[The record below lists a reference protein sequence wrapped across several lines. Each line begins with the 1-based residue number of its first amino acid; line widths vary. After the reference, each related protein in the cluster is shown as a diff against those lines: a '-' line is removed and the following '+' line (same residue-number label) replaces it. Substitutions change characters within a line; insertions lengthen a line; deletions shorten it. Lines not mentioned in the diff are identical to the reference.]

1 MNLTVSNINPAS
13 PIFSRRAAL
22 KHTEIKYLPN
32 LNCACCGR
40 DLITGPE
47 AANFYR
53 KITKPLKL
61 MLEKGFFKPW
71 QNSTRVWGVL
81 QSFSLKFPDMSLD
94 SIMYLD
100 ENQKTLKIALVEDLK
115 ELVAN
120 GKREFTNERYFNYE
134 IIDEYIDLLRRS
146 RTNMKS
152 ASVVMR
158 RLAPLKDAFEG
169 HKKEVCEQLEI
180 YARKYPRKRLKE
192 ILNLDEVYR
201 FHQQKDWLQR
211 AQTREKLDFHFDN
224 ILLLVKKQNP
234 QAVEFFEDLKL
245 EAVDLLELEHD
256 SAARIPKMKK
266 MYEKALKEHGCEKII
281 PKVFK
286 ELEQVP
292 ISFITVDSFLVY
304 AKNHRFSDGQIIM
317 SLISPYSSSVEHI
330 VPISEGGKDVPE
342 NIIVLCRECNRNRSS
357 VPYPEFVQYHPMMPY
372 HTQKQI
378 NQIGDYILN
387 GTFDADKFLPIKV
400 SKTLHSYTQGKI
412 SPDYSD
418 YCKKQ
423 IRRSE
428 RKIKERNSVLQEVKQ
443 SKIDTL
449 RQKADLEREIKDL
462 NRKMES
468 MSHLSRELNKEN
480 DSENNFINQMKK
492 QVKK

>member
-1 MNLTVSNINPAS
+1 MNLTISKANPNS
-13 PIFSRRAAL
+13 ITFNRRLAL
-22 KHTEIKYLPN
+22 KHTEVKYLPK

-40 DLITGPE
+40 DLITAPE
-47 AANFYR
+47 AAEFYK

-61 MLEKGFFKPW
+61 MMEKGFFKPW
-71 QNSTRVWGVL
+71 QSSTRVWNVL
-81 QSFSLKFPDMSLD
+81 QSFSLNFPDMNLD
-94 SIMYLD
+94 TILD
-100 ENQKTLKIALVEDLK
+100 VKENQKALKIALVDDLN
-115 ELVAN
+115 ELIAN
-120 GKREFTNERYFNYE
+120 GKREFKNERYFKYE
-134 IIDEYIDLLRRS
+134 ITDEYADLLRRS
-146 RTNMKS
+146 RTHMKS
-152 ASVVMR
+152 ASAVMR
-158 RLAPLKDAFEG
+158 RLLPLKETFEG
-169 HKKEVCEQLEI
+169 HKKAVFEQLEI
-180 YARKYPRKRLKE
+180 YARKYPRKRLQE
-192 ILNLDEVYR
+192 IINLDEVYR

-266 MYEKALKEHGCEKII
+266 MYEKALKEHGCEKLI
-281 PKVFK
+281 PKVNK

-292 ISFITVDSFLVY
+292 ISFITVDSFLVF
-304 AKNHRFSDGQIIM
+304 AKNHKFSDGQIIM
-317 SLISPYSSSVEHI
+317 SLISPYTSSVEHI
-330 VPISEGGKDVPE
+330 IPISEGGKDSIE

-357 VPYPEFVQYHPMMPY
+357 VPYTEFIQYHPMMSY
-372 HTQKQI
+372 HTQRQI

-400 SKTLHSYTQGKI
+400 SKTLHNYTHGKI

-428 RKIKERNSVLQEVKQ
+428 RKIKKRDTVMKEVKQ
-443 SKIDTL
+443 AKVDAL
-449 RQKADLEREIKDL
+449 RQKADLEREIKGLDK
-462 NRKMES
+462 KMNDI
-468 MSHLSRELNKEN
+468 SHLTQELNKDN
-480 DSENNFINQMKK
+480 DSDNNFINQMKK
-492 QVKK
+492 QIKK